1 MSTNHWHR
9 HPVGSFSPMTIP
21 IPCLKVKSFIFR
33 DCCLPICKVLD
44 EQDDNGEFIGPRP
57 PSPDFLEKMR
67 KQEQRRDRV
76 NDFVREKLVRD
87 KQEERKRKAEMLV
100 QQLKTKTTEPPV
112 PADSPTVNPILVE
125 KFLNVK
131 TERTSSTVLPPS
143 SHRSSSRSHS
153 KYRRRSRSKSSHR
166 RTRRTSHK

>member
-1 MSTNHWHR
+1 
-9 HPVGSFSPMTIP
+9 
-21 IPCLKVKSFIFR
+21 
-33 DCCLPICKVLD
+33 
-44 EQDDNGEFIGPRP
+44 
-57 PSPDFLEKMR
+57 MR

-100 QQLKTKTTEPPV
+100 QQLKTKTIEPAV
-112 PADSPTVNPILVE
+112 TADSPTVNPILVE
-125 KFLNVK
+125 KLLNVK
-131 TERTSSTVLPPS
+131 TERTSATVLPPS
-143 SHRSSSRSHS
+143 SHRSSSRSDS